1 MHTLVLLVTL
11 AGSTRYT
18 PATQHIKIDEDEKV
32 EVATRNP
39 EGEALFTRKQAKFGT
54 LLKLRADFN
63 RELLKSA
70 E

>member
-18 PATQHIKIDEDEKV
+18 PAPQHIKIDEDEKI
-32 EVATRNP
+32 EVATKNP
-39 EGEALFTRKQAKFGT
+39 DGEALFARKQSKFGT
-54 LLKLRADFN
+54 LIKLRANFD
-63 RELLKSA
+63 RELLKSG